1 MAFSASPPQLRAQH
15 AHRPRTKLSWPS
27 SLTFPLLLLVI
38 ITCFYWKLVFTY
50 QFDWMWSP
58 DMADQVLP
66 WWQEAARQLRHGQV
80 PLWDPHNW
88 TGQPLLGQAQPGVAY
103 PLNWLLWW
111 MPQQHSL
118 LQMWAVNWYFVVVH
132 YMAALFTYWL
142 CRDLGRSRAA
152 SLVAGLIFALVGYM
166 GWTDW
171 PQMLNGAVW
180 TPLVFLFLL
189 RAVRGERPWASA
201 SLSGACIG
209 MAWLSGHHQVPIFV
223 TLAAAGAWLYYIL
236 KDGRP
241 DWRMARLAALA
252 MVFAPLVS
260 ALQILPAQEYGR
272 LAYRWA
278 GARDG
283 LAWHNAIPYYV
294 HAQHAVIPLHLFGIL
309 IPGYGENTG
318 IFFGIVALSLALI
331 AIAVR
336 WRDHLVKFFAAI
348 ALGGLVYSLGGH
360 SVFQGFIYA
369 VVPYVEKARVPA
381 MALLLFNAGFAVLAA
396 FGVDALQPFK
406 EMDALQPFKE
416 MDALQADV
424 LDGSHWIRRIN
435 IGVAAFG
442 IVTGVT
448 LQAVLIANKFQWD
461 IDNRVVM
468 AVLISMLMAALLYA
482 WRSESLTRRQA
493 VTLLTL
499 LLLFEAGQ
507 QSGFSLADR
516 NDSIRRSFLD
526 KSSGNGDIADFLHK
540 QPGPF
545 RVETRTED
553 IVPNWGDFYNI
564 DFPTAAAS
572 ASVNS
577 FSLWNKLPVWNKLV
591 GAKYTLS
598 RGNTDPAQSEVFRGA
613 SGVAVFQN
621 PDVFNR
627 AWTVHEIV
635 PIRDL
640 DQGLEFMGDHLDEL
654 RSKAVILGTPAPK
667 LASCPDAKDM
677 VFVTHYAPSN
687 VSLSA
692 DMGCDGMVVLSDTYF
707 PGWYASVDGRP
718 ARIYEVDIALRGVA
732 VPGGSHIVTFRYRPR
747 SVYWGAGLTLAGVLG
762 AAVLTFWSG
771 KNRGLAHTHHL

>member
-1 MAFSASPPQLRAQH
+1 MAFPAPPAELRAHHIHTSRAQM
-15 AHRPRTKLSWPS
+15 RWPS
-27 SLTFPLLLLVI
+27 SLTFPLVLLAI

-66 WWQEAARQLRHGQV
+66 WWQEAARQLQHGQF

-103 PLNWLLWW
+103 PLNWLLWLL
-111 MPQQHSL
+111 PRQHGL
-118 LQMWAVNWYFVVVH
+118 IQMWAVNWYYVIVH
-132 YMAALFTYWL
+132 YMAALFTYLL

-152 SLVAGLIFALVGYM
+152 SMTAGLIFALVGYM

-171 PQMLNGAVW
+171 PQMMNGAVW

-189 RAVRGERPWASA
+189 RAVRGVRPWASA

-236 KDGRP
+236 ISGRP

-252 MVFAPLVS
+252 MIFAPLVG
-260 ALQILPAQEYGR
+260 ALQILPTQEYGR
-272 LAYRWA
+272 LAFRWA

-283 LAWHNAIPYYV
+283 LAWDDVIPYYV
-294 HAQHAVIPLHLFGIL
+294 HTQHAVIPLHLFGIL

-318 IFFGIVALSLALI
+318 MFFGIVALSLALI
-331 AIAVR
+331 AITMW
-336 WRDHLVKFFAAI
+336 WRKHLVKFFAAI

-396 FGVDALQPFK
+396 FGVDALQASKDSEEPS
-406 EMDALQPFKE
+406 
-416 MDALQADV
+416 
-424 LDGSHWIRRIN
+424 SHWIRRIN

-448 LQAVLIANKFQWD
+448 VLAVLVAKRLQWD
-461 IDNRVVM
+461 FDDRVVM
-468 AVLISMLMAALLYA
+468 TVLISILLAALLYA
-482 WRSESLTRRQA
+482 WRTQSLTHRQA

-507 QSGFSLADR
+507 QSSYSLADR
-516 NDSIRRSFLD
+516 NDSDRRKFLD
-526 KSSGNGDIADFLHK
+526 RSSGNGDIADFLHK

-545 RVETRTED
+545 RVETQTED
-553 IVPNWGDFYNI
+553 IVANWGDFYNV
-564 DFPTAAAS
+564 DFPTSAAS

-577 FSLWNKLPVWNKLV
+577 FLLWGQSPVWHKLV
-591 GAKYTLS
+591 GAKYTLA
-598 RGNTDPAQSEVFRGA
+598 RGNTGPGQGEVFRGS
-613 SGVAVFQN
+613 SGIAVYQN
-621 PDVFNR
+621 SDVFER
-627 AWTVHEIV
+627 AWAVHEIV
-635 PIRDL
+635 SVRDVEQGGAFL
-640 DQGLEFMGDHLDEL
+640 DAHVNEL
-654 RSKAVILGTPAPK
+654 RSKAVIVGTRAPK
-667 LASCPDAKDM
+667 LAACPEAKNT
-677 VFVTHYAPSN
+677 VFVSKYSPSN
-687 VSLSA
+687 VSISA
-692 DMGCDGMVVLSDTYF
+692 DMSCNGMVVLSDTYF

-718 ARIYEVDIALRGVA
+718 AQIYEVDLALRGVA
-732 VPGGSHIVTFRYRPR
+732 VPQGSHVVTFRYRPR
-747 SVYWGAGLTLAGVLG
+747 SVYWGAGLTLAGLLG
-762 AAVLTFWSG
+762 AAVLTFWNG
-771 KNRGLAHTHHL
+771 KNRRLAHPHQH